1 MAVSERATSPM
12 VLEQQQ
18 PGPVASRRSRDLP
31 RRDQAPPAPAPA
43 PAASSST
50 DAAPPLPA
58 PKPAAR
64 VVVGLEVVGS
74 APSGG
79 GGDSSISG
87 ARPRSASE
95 RALLMATL
103 ERAFPSRKLTPTG
116 MPLPELMTT
125 LTFWQDPTF
134 LLLQPQ
140 QQAQQRGSSSTNPRG
155 GQPPPQSRAA
165 AAAEAAAR
173 QQSPADLVGAAAGLS
188 LEDAKRASALPKDEI
203 IKWMHQLALP
213 LAAISSSSGGSGKKR
228 AKSVPSRR
236 PTPFDRILSPADVPA
251 AFATGALLCV
261 LVERLKGEFTAV
273 EQACRMPDRIS
284 GLADQPRTHA
294 ARVANFDA
302 ALGACERTR
311 TLYHVAR
318 GDGLPRPLR
327 VATRMR
333 YGPCLVAC
341 TYVIRP
347 SRRHRRPHLS
357 LQSRGTERGSGIAHR
372 RLASGVQALLPPP
385 PPPRAS
391 HRRLS
396 RHNLQAVPTR

>member
-1 MAVSERATSPM
+1 M
-12 VLEQQQ
+12 
-18 PGPVASRRSRDLP
+18 
-31 RRDQAPPAPAPA
+31 
-43 PAASSST
+43 
-50 DAAPPLPA
+50 
-58 PKPAAR
+58 
-64 VVVGLEVVGS
+64 GLEVVGS

-213 LAAISSSSGGSGKKR
+213 LAAISSSSSGSGKKR

-284 GLADQPRTHA
+284 GLADQPRTLA

-302 ALGACERTR
+302 ALGALREDPHPLPRGERR
-311 TLYHVAR
+311 WLAASLAR
-318 GDGLPRPLR
+318 GDSNALW
-327 VATRMR
+327 
-333 YGPCLVAC
+333 
-341 TYVIRP
+341 
-347 SRRHRRPHLS
+347 
-357 LQSRGTERGSGIAHR
+357 
-372 RLASGVQALLPPP
+372 ALLGCLYLRYPPKPPPPPPAPLPPVSWNRERERDSSPTPRQRRAGAAPPP